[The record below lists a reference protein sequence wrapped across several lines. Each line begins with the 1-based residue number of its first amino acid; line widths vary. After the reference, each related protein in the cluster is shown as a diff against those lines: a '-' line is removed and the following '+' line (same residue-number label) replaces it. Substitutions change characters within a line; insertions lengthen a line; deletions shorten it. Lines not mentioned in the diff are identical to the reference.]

1 MADKKD
7 VALSGA
13 QYRLMQILWELGE
26 GTAADVLETWHGR
39 RKPAHTTVGTMLSR
53 LEKRGLLDSERRGRE
68 RVFRPLVAESRVKQS
83 MVTQLVGTLFA
94 GDPQGLLAHLVKDTE
109 VTRED
114 LEAARRLLDEELK
127 R

>member
-1 MADKKD
+1 MTEEKD

-13 QYRLMQILWELGE
+13 QYRLMRILWQLDG
-26 GTAADVLETWHGR
+26 GTAAEVLEAWHGR

-53 LEKRGLLDSERRGRE
+53 LEKRGILDSELRGRE
-68 RVFRPLVAESRVKQS
+68 RVFRPLVAESDVRRN
-83 MVTQLVGTLFA
+83 MVAQMVDTLFA
-94 GDPQGLLAHLVKDTE
+94 GDSQALLTHLVKDSE
-109 VTRED
+109 VARED

>member
-7 VALSGA
+7 VSLSGA
-13 QYRLMQILWELGE
+13 QYRLMQILWELNE
-26 GTAADVLETWHGR
+26 GTAADVLEAWHGR

-53 LEKRGLLDSERRGRE
+53 LEKRGILDSERRGRE
-68 RVFRPLVAESRVKQS
+68 RVFRPLVAESEVKQS

-94 GDPQGLLAHLVKDTE
+94 GDPQGLFAHLVKDTE
-109 VTRED
+109 VERED
-114 LEAARRLLDEELK
+114 LEAVRRLLDEELK